1 MTDER
6 QSGFVFGAW
15 LKETDPA
22 SPDAGHST
30 RQVMDQVP
38 QIRQRGRWWPLPS
51 LQGPFTPEPGFPE
64 TILTPESVPST
75 SGPVPA
81 RGFTMFSTVKFVA
94 VAAIVALFGGFL
106 LTGALTT
113 QQGDELVPAAV
124 TASPSPATAYV
135 APQPVSGKFNYGRKF
150 QAHVVTQG
158 EDRKTHRGGG
168 LEMPIELDD
177 ARLSGTIYLA
187 LNEDL
192 IGEKYQHHDGEVS
205 TGTLELVNDD
215 GSWIGTVRGFT
226 SMNPATQH
234 WHMDLTGTGAHEGL
248 SALLEAKGPYGSGDV
263 EGLIF
268 PGVLPEYPEPVE
280 VPAE

>member
-1 MTDER
+1 
-6 QSGFVFGAW
+6 
-15 LKETDPA
+15 
-22 SPDAGHST
+22 
-30 RQVMDQVP
+30 
-38 QIRQRGRWWPLPS
+38 
-51 LQGPFTPEPGFPE
+51 
-64 TILTPESVPST
+64 
-75 SGPVPA
+75 
-81 RGFTMFSTVKFVA
+81 MFSTVKFVA

-113 QQGDELVPAAV
+113 QQGEELVPAAV
-124 TASPSPATAYV
+124 TASPSPVTTYV
-135 APQPVSGKFNYGRKF
+135 APQPVSGKFNFGRKI
-150 QAHVVTQG
+150 QAADISQG
-158 EDRKTHRGGG
+158 EDRKTHRDTG

-215 GSWIGTVRGFT
+215 GSWIGTVRGYA

-234 WHMDLTGTGAHEGL
+234 WHMELTGTGAHEGL
-248 SALLEAKGPYGSGDV
+248 SALLEAKGPYGSWDV

-268 PGVLPEYPEPVE
+268 PGVLPEYPEPIE